1 MQPEPCD
8 SGGGFVVNCE
18 VGRSSQNSIHF
29 NSHDFTIVQFVVENT
44 ELREETIVPNN
55 RSFE

>member
-18 VGRSSQNSIHF
+18 VGRSSQNFIHF
-29 NSHDFTIVQFVVENT
+29 NSHDSIFQFVVENT
-44 ELREETIVPNN
+44 ELREETVVPNN
-55 RSFE
+55 RSFEW